1 MKEIIKQNLIGV
13 ISDGQFKPS
22 YYIQMAYGEIASE
35 IGFKDDFVKN
45 VIDLFNDWDLI
56 TEEFKSINGKMTTKY
71 KVFIKHNVEGCIIAE
86 IEGNWH
92 FNIEELQKTGL
103 KRIDDLEEIEE
114 DSADVRLYFTKSHK
128 NEVVNFTK
136 TLKDYIIE
144 EVDDDMSPIYLV
156 VQTRTGFDL
165 EEFDIKNPKID
176 LELNYGKTFTDV
188 NKRIVTELSKKKN
201 KGLVLLHGEPG
212 TGKTT
217 YIKWLVGQLNKN
229 KKVIFVPPFLTE
241 SITSPEFVPFLA
253 KYTDSVLVIEDA
265 ERVVSDRVSGS
276 GSSIGVSNIL
286 NMTDGIMGDVMNIQI
301 ICSFN
306 MNRNKIDPALLRKG
320 RLIAEHKFDALDVES
335 TNNLLKH
342 LGHEQTTT
350 KSMTLADIYN
360 IVQIMLDEEILNL
373 YSNYNND
380 KSWDFSIIAVI
391 KFYNVNNTAKNMRLC
406 HFLYE

>member
-56 TEEFKSINGKMTTKY
+56 TEELKSINGEITTKY
-71 KVFIKHNVEGCIIAE
+71 KVFIKHNVDGCIIAE
-86 IEGNWH
+86 VEGNWH

-103 KRIDDLEEIEE
+103 KRMDDLEEIEE

-128 NEVVNFTK
+128 NEVVKFTK

-156 VQTRTGFDL
+156 VQTRNGFDL
-165 EEFDIKNPKID
+165 EEFDIKNPKMD

-253 KYTDSVLVIEDA
+253 RYTDSVLVIEDA

-350 KSMTLADIYN
+350 KSMILADIYN
-360 IVQIMLDEEILNL
+360 IDEKEFVTDNG
-373 YSNYNND
+373 N
-380 KSWDFSIIAVI
+380 KRVGF
-391 KFYNVNNTAKNMRLC
+391 
-406 HFLYE
+406 

>member
-103 KRIDDLEEIEE
+103 KRMDDLEEIEE

-156 VQTRTGFDL
+156 VQTRNGFDL
-165 EEFDIKNPKID
+165 EEFDIKNPKMD

-188 NKRIVTELSKKKN
+188 NKRIITELSKKKN

-217 YIKWLVGQLNKN
+217 YIKWLVSQLNKN

-253 KYTDSVLVIEDA
+253 RYTDSVLVIEDA

-350 KSMTLADIYN
+350 KSMILADIYN
-360 IVQIMLDEEILNL
+360 IDEKEFVTDNG
-373 YSNYNND
+373 N
-380 KSWDFSIIAVI
+380 KRVGF
-391 KFYNVNNTAKNMRLC
+391 
-406 HFLYE
+406 

>member
-13 ISDGQFKPS
+13 LVEGQFKPS
-22 YYIQMAYGEIASE
+22 NYIQMAYGEIASE
-35 IGFKDDFVKN
+35 IGFKDDFTKN
-45 VIDLFNDWDLI
+45 VIDLFDDWELV
-56 TEEFKSINGKMTTKY
+56 TEELKSIDGKMTVKY
-71 KVFIKHNVEGCIIAE
+71 KVFIKHDVEGCIIAE
-86 IEGNWH
+86 VEGNWH
-92 FNIEELQKTGL
+92 FNFERL
-103 KRIDDLEEIEE
+103 KSEGIKKVDDLDEIEE
-114 DSADVRLYFTKSHK
+114 DSADVRLYFTKSCK
-128 NEVVNFTK
+128 NEIGKLTN

-144 EVDDDMSPIYLV
+144 DVDDDMSPIYLV

-176 LELNYGKTFTDV
+176 LELNYGKNFTDV
-188 NKRIVTELSKKKN
+188 NKKIVTELSKKKN

-241 SITSPEFVPFLA
+241 SITSPEFIPFLA
-253 KYTDSVLVIEDA
+253 RYTDSVLVIEDA

-306 MNRNKIDPALLRKG
+306 MHRNKIDPALLRKG
-320 RLIAEHKFDALDVES
+320 RLIAEHKFDTLDVES

-342 LGHEQTTT
+342 LGHEQTST

-360 IVQIMLDEEILNL
+360 IDEKEFVTDNG
-373 YSNYNND
+373 NQ
-380 KSWDFSIIAVI
+380 KVGF
-391 KFYNVNNTAKNMRLC
+391 
-406 HFLYE
+406 

>member
-56 TEEFKSINGKMTTKY
+56 TEELKSINGEMTTKY
-71 KVFIKHNVEGCIIAE
+71 KVFIKHNVDGCIIAE
-86 IEGNWH
+86 VEGNWH

-103 KRIDDLEEIEE
+103 KRMDDLEEIEE

-156 VQTRTGFDL
+156 VQTRNGFDL
-165 EEFDIKNPKID
+165 EEFDIKNPKMD

-217 YIKWLVGQLNKN
+217 YIKWLVSQLNKN

-253 KYTDSVLVIEDA
+253 RYTDSVLVIEDA

-350 KSMTLADIYN
+350 KSMILADIYN
-360 IVQIMLDEEILNL
+360 IDEKEFVTDNG
-373 YSNYNND
+373 N
-380 KSWDFSIIAVI
+380 KRVGF
-391 KFYNVNNTAKNMRLC
+391 
-406 HFLYE
+406 

>member
-13 ISDGQFKPS
+13 LVEGQFKPS
-22 YYIQMAYGEIASE
+22 NYIQMAYGEIASE
-35 IGFKDDFVKN
+35 IGFKDDFTKN
-45 VIDLFNDWDLI
+45 VIDLFDDWELV
-56 TEEFKSINGKMTTKY
+56 TEELKSIDGKMTVKY
-71 KVFIKHNVEGCIIAE
+71 KVFIKHDVEGCIIAE
-86 IEGNWH
+86 VEGNWH
-92 FNIEELQKTGL
+92 FNFERL
-103 KRIDDLEEIEE
+103 KSEGIKKVDDLDEIEE
-114 DSADVRLYFTKSHK
+114 DSADVRLYFTKSCK
-128 NEVVNFTK
+128 NEIGKLTN

-144 EVDDDMSPIYLV
+144 DVDDDMSPIYLV

-176 LELNYGKTFTDV
+176 LELNYGENFADV
-188 NKRIVTELSKKKN
+188 NKKIVTELSKKKN

-241 SITSPEFVPFLA
+241 SITSPEFIPFLA
-253 KYTDSVLVIEDA
+253 RYTDSVLVIEDA

-306 MNRNKIDPALLRKG
+306 MHRNKIDPALLRKG
-320 RLIAEHKFDALDVES
+320 RLIAEHKFDTLDVES

-342 LGHEQTTT
+342 LGHEQTST

-360 IVQIMLDEEILNL
+360 IDEKEFVT
-373 YSNYNND
+373 NNGNQ
-380 KSWDFSIIAVI
+380 KVGF
-391 KFYNVNNTAKNMRLC
+391 
-406 HFLYE
+406 

>member
-13 ISDGQFKPS
+13 LVEGQFKPS
-22 YYIQMAYGEIASE
+22 NYIQMAYGEIASE
-35 IGFKDDFVKN
+35 IGFKDDFTKN
-45 VIDLFNDWDLI
+45 VIDLFDDWELV
-56 TEEFKSINGKMTTKY
+56 TEELKSIDGKMTVKY
-71 KVFIKHNVEGCIIAE
+71 KVFIKHDVEGCIIAE
-86 IEGNWH
+86 VEGNWH
-92 FNIEELQKTGL
+92 FNFERL
-103 KRIDDLEEIEE
+103 KSEGIKKVDDLDEIEE
-114 DSADVRLYFTKSHK
+114 DSADVRLYFTKSCK
-128 NEVVNFTK
+128 NEIGKLTN

-144 EVDDDMSPIYLV
+144 DVDDDMSPIYLV

-176 LELNYGKTFTDV
+176 LELNYGENFADV
-188 NKRIVTELSKKKN
+188 NKKIVTELSKKKN

-241 SITSPEFVPFLA
+241 SITSPEFIPFLA
-253 KYTDSVLVIEDA
+253 RYTDSVLVIEDA

-306 MNRNKIDPALLRKG
+306 MHRNKIDPALLRKG
-320 RLIAEHKFDALDVES
+320 RLIAEHKFDTLDVES

-342 LGHEQTTT
+342 LGHEQTST

-360 IVQIMLDEEILNL
+360 IDEKEFVTDNG
-373 YSNYNND
+373 NQ
-380 KSWDFSIIAVI
+380 KVGF
-391 KFYNVNNTAKNMRLC
+391 
-406 HFLYE
+406 

>member
-13 ISDGQFKPS
+13 LSDGQFKPS
-22 YYIQMAYGEIASE
+22 NYIQMAYGEIASE
-35 IGFKDDFVKN
+35 IGFKDDFTKN
-45 VIDLFNDWDLI
+45 VIDLFDDWELV
-56 TEEFKSINGKMTTKY
+56 TEELKSINGKMTIKY
-71 KVFIKHNVEGCIIAE
+71 KVFIKHDVEGCIIAE
-86 IEGNWH
+86 VEGNWH
-92 FNIEELQKTGL
+92 FNFERL
-103 KRIDDLEEIEE
+103 KSEGIKKVDDLDEIEE
-114 DSADVRLYFTKSHK
+114 DSADVRLYFTKSCK
-128 NEVVNFTK
+128 NEIGKLTN

-144 EVDDDMSPIYLV
+144 DVDDDMSPIYLV

-176 LELNYGKTFTDV
+176 LELNYGKNFADV
-188 NKRIVTELSKKKN
+188 NKKIVTELSKKKN

-253 KYTDSVLVIEDA
+253 RYTDSVLVIEDA

-306 MNRNKIDPALLRKG
+306 MHRNKIDPALLRKG
-320 RLIAEHKFDALDVES
+320 RLIAEHKFDTLDVES

-342 LGHEQTTT
+342 LGHEQTST

-360 IVQIMLDEEILNL
+360 IDEKEFVTDNG
-373 YSNYNND
+373 NQ
-380 KSWDFSIIAVI
+380 KVGF
-391 KFYNVNNTAKNMRLC
+391 
-406 HFLYE
+406 

>member
-103 KRIDDLEEIEE
+103 KRMDDLEEIEE

-156 VQTRTGFDL
+156 VQTRNGFDL
-165 EEFDIKNPKID
+165 EEFDIKNPKMD

-188 NKRIVTELSKKKN
+188 NKRIITELSKKKN

-253 KYTDSVLVIEDA
+253 RYTDSVLVIEDA

-350 KSMTLADIYN
+350 KSMILADIYN
-360 IVQIMLDEEILNL
+360 IDEKEFVTDNG
-373 YSNYNND
+373 N
-380 KSWDFSIIAVI
+380 KRVGF
-391 KFYNVNNTAKNMRLC
+391 
-406 HFLYE
+406 

>member
-1 MKEIIKQNLIGV
+1 
-13 ISDGQFKPS
+13 
-22 YYIQMAYGEIASE
+22 
-35 IGFKDDFVKN
+35 
-45 VIDLFNDWDLI
+45 
-56 TEEFKSINGKMTTKY
+56 
-71 KVFIKHNVEGCIIAE
+71 
-86 IEGNWH
+86 
-92 FNIEELQKTGL
+92 
-103 KRIDDLEEIEE
+103 
-114 DSADVRLYFTKSHK
+114 
-128 NEVVNFTK
+128 
-136 TLKDYIIE
+136 
-144 EVDDDMSPIYLV
+144 MSPIYLV
-156 VQTRTGFDL
+156 VQTRNGFDL
-165 EEFDIKNPKID
+165 EEFDIKNPKMD

-188 NKRIVTELSKKKN
+188 NKRIITELSKKKN

-217 YIKWLVGQLNKN
+217 YIKWLVSQLNKN

-253 KYTDSVLVIEDA
+253 RYTDSVLVIEDA

-360 IVQIMLDEEILNL
+360 IDEKEFVTDNG
-373 YSNYNND
+373 N
-380 KSWDFSIIAVI
+380 KRVGF
-391 KFYNVNNTAKNMRLC
+391 
-406 HFLYE
+406 

>member
-56 TEEFKSINGKMTTKY
+56 TEELKSINGEMTTKY
-71 KVFIKHNVEGCIIAE
+71 KVFIKHNVDGCIIAE
-86 IEGNWH
+86 VEGNWH

-103 KRIDDLEEIEE
+103 KRMDDLEEIEE

-128 NEVVNFTK
+128 NEVVKFTK

-156 VQTRTGFDL
+156 VQTRNGFDL
-165 EEFDIKNPKID
+165 EEFDIKNPKMD

-217 YIKWLVGQLNKN
+217 YIKWLVSQLNKN

-253 KYTDSVLVIEDA
+253 RYTDSVLVIEDA

-350 KSMTLADIYN
+350 KSMILADIYN
-360 IVQIMLDEEILNL
+360 IDEKEFVTDNG
-373 YSNYNND
+373 N
-380 KSWDFSIIAVI
+380 KRVGF
-391 KFYNVNNTAKNMRLC
+391 
-406 HFLYE
+406 

>member
-13 ISDGQFKPS
+13 FSDGQFKPS

-156 VQTRTGFDL
+156 VQTRNGFDL
-165 EEFDIKNPKID
+165 EEFDIKNPKMD

-217 YIKWLVGQLNKN
+217 YIKWLVSQLNKN

-253 KYTDSVLVIEDA
+253 RYTDSVLVIEDA

-350 KSMTLADIYN
+350 KSMILADIYN
-360 IVQIMLDEEILNL
+360 IDEKEFVTDNG
-373 YSNYNND
+373 N
-380 KSWDFSIIAVI
+380 KRVGF
-391 KFYNVNNTAKNMRLC
+391 
-406 HFLYE
+406 

>member
-1 MKEIIKQNLIGV
+1 
-13 ISDGQFKPS
+13 
-22 YYIQMAYGEIASE
+22 
-35 IGFKDDFVKN
+35 
-45 VIDLFNDWDLI
+45 
-56 TEEFKSINGKMTTKY
+56 MTIKY
-71 KVFIKHNVEGCIIAE
+71 KVFIKHDVEGCIIAE
-86 IEGNWH
+86 VEGNWH
-92 FNIEELQKTGL
+92 FNFERL
-103 KRIDDLEEIEE
+103 KSEGIKKVDDLDEIEE
-114 DSADVRLYFTKSHK
+114 DSADVRLYFTKSCK
-128 NEVVNFTK
+128 NEIGKLTN

-144 EVDDDMSPIYLV
+144 DVDDDMSPIYLV

-176 LELNYGKTFTDV
+176 LELNYGKNFADV
-188 NKRIVTELSKKKN
+188 NKKIVTELSKKKN

-253 KYTDSVLVIEDA
+253 RYTDSVLVIEDA

-306 MNRNKIDPALLRKG
+306 MHRNKIDPALLRKG
-320 RLIAEHKFDALDVES
+320 RLIAEHKFDTLDVES

-342 LGHEQTTT
+342 LGHEQTST

-360 IVQIMLDEEILNL
+360 IDEKEFVT
-373 YSNYNND
+373 NNGNQ
-380 KSWDFSIIAVI
+380 KVGF
-391 KFYNVNNTAKNMRLC
+391 
-406 HFLYE
+406 

>member
-1 MKEIIKQNLIGV
+1 MKEIIKQNLVGV
-13 ISDGQFKPS
+13 LIEGQFKPS
-22 YYIQMAYGEIASE
+22 NYIQMAYGEIASE

-45 VIDLFNDWDLI
+45 VIDLFDDWELV
-56 TEEFKSINGKMTTKY
+56 TEELKSIDGKMTVKY
-71 KVFIKHNVEGCIIAE
+71 KVFIKHDVEGCIIAE
-86 IEGNWH
+86 VEGNWH
-92 FNIEELQKTGL
+92 FNFERL
-103 KRIDDLEEIEE
+103 KSEGIKKVDDLDEIEE
-114 DSADVRLYFTKSHK
+114 DSADVRLYFTKSCK
-128 NEVVNFTK
+128 NEIGKLTN

-144 EVDDDMSPIYLV
+144 DVDDDMSPIYLV

-176 LELNYGKTFTDV
+176 LELNYGENFADV
-188 NKRIVTELSKKKN
+188 NKKIVTELSKKKN

-241 SITSPEFVPFLA
+241 SITSPEFIPFLA
-253 KYTDSVLVIEDA
+253 RYTDSVLVIEDA

-306 MNRNKIDPALLRKG
+306 MHRNKIDPALLRKG
-320 RLIAEHKFDALDVES
+320 RLIAEHKFDTLDVKS

-342 LGHEQTTT
+342 LGHEQTST

-360 IVQIMLDEEILNL
+360 IDEKEFITDNG
-373 YSNYNND
+373 NQ
-380 KSWDFSIIAVI
+380 KVGF
-391 KFYNVNNTAKNMRLC
+391 
-406 HFLYE
+406 

>member
-13 ISDGQFKPS
+13 LVEGQFKPS
-22 YYIQMAYGEIASE
+22 NYIQMAYGEIASE

-45 VIDLFNDWDLI
+45 VIDLFDDWELV
-56 TEEFKSINGKMTTKY
+56 TEELKSIDGKMTVKY
-71 KVFIKHNVEGCIIAE
+71 KVFIKHDVEGCIIAE
-86 IEGNWH
+86 VEGNWH
-92 FNIEELQKTGL
+92 FNFERL
-103 KRIDDLEEIEE
+103 KSEGIKKVDDLDEIEE
-114 DSADVRLYFTKSHK
+114 DSADVRLYFTKSCK
-128 NEVVNFTK
+128 NEIGKLTN

-144 EVDDDMSPIYLV
+144 DVDDDMSPIYLV

-176 LELNYGKTFTDV
+176 LELNYGVNFADV
-188 NKRIVTELSKKKN
+188 NKKIVTELSKKKN

-241 SITSPEFVPFLA
+241 SITSPEFIPFLA
-253 KYTDSVLVIEDA
+253 RYTDSVLVIEDA

-306 MNRNKIDPALLRKG
+306 MHRNKIDPALLRKG
-320 RLIAEHKFDALDVES
+320 RLIAEHKFDTLDVKS

-342 LGHEQTTT
+342 LGHEQTST

-360 IVQIMLDEEILNL
+360 IDEKEFITDNG
-373 YSNYNND
+373 NQ
-380 KSWDFSIIAVI
+380 KVGF
-391 KFYNVNNTAKNMRLC
+391 
-406 HFLYE
+406 

>member
-56 TEEFKSINGKMTTKY
+56 TEELKSINGEITTKY
-71 KVFIKHNVEGCIIAE
+71 KVFIKHNVDGCIIAE
-86 IEGNWH
+86 VEGNWH

-103 KRIDDLEEIEE
+103 KRMDDLEEIEE
-114 DSADVRLYFTKSHK
+114 DSADVRLYFTKSNK
-128 NEVVNFTK
+128 NEVVKFTK

-156 VQTRTGFDL
+156 VQTRNGFDL
-165 EEFDIKNPKID
+165 EEFDIKNPKMD

-253 KYTDSVLVIEDA
+253 RYTDSVLVIEDA

-350 KSMTLADIYN
+350 KSMILADIYN
-360 IVQIMLDEEILNL
+360 IDEKEFVTDNG
-373 YSNYNND
+373 N
-380 KSWDFSIIAVI
+380 KRVGF
-391 KFYNVNNTAKNMRLC
+391 
-406 HFLYE
+406 

>member
-56 TEEFKSINGKMTTKY
+56 TEELKSINGEMTTKY

-103 KRIDDLEEIEE
+103 KRMDDLEEIEE

-156 VQTRTGFDL
+156 VQTRNGFDL
-165 EEFDIKNPKID
+165 EEFDIKNPKMD
-176 LELNYGKTFTDV
+176 LELNYGKTFTDI
-188 NKRIVTELSKKKN
+188 NKRIITELSKKKN

-253 KYTDSVLVIEDA
+253 RYTDSVLVIEDA

-342 LGHEQTTT
+342 LGHEQTST
-350 KSMTLADIYN
+350 KSMALADIYN
-360 IVQIMLDEEILNL
+360 IDEKEFVTDNG
-373 YSNYNND
+373 N
-380 KSWDFSIIAVI
+380 KRVGF
-391 KFYNVNNTAKNMRLC
+391 
-406 HFLYE
+406 

>member
-56 TEEFKSINGKMTTKY
+56 TEELKSINGEMTTKY
-71 KVFIKHNVEGCIIAE
+71 KVFIKHNVDGCIIAE
-86 IEGNWH
+86 VEGNWH

-103 KRIDDLEEIEE
+103 KRMDDLEEIEE

-128 NEVVNFTK
+128 NEVVKFTK

-156 VQTRTGFDL
+156 VQTRNGFDL
-165 EEFDIKNPKID
+165 EEFDIKNPKMD

-188 NKRIVTELSKKKN
+188 NKRIITELSKKKN

-217 YIKWLVGQLNKN
+217 YIKWLVSQLNKN

-253 KYTDSVLVIEDA
+253 RYTDSVLVIEDA

-350 KSMTLADIYN
+350 KSMILADIYN
-360 IVQIMLDEEILNL
+360 IDEKEFVTDNG
-373 YSNYNND
+373 N
-380 KSWDFSIIAVI
+380 KRVGF
-391 KFYNVNNTAKNMRLC
+391 
-406 HFLYE
+406 

>member
-103 KRIDDLEEIEE
+103 KRMDDLEEIEE

-156 VQTRTGFDL
+156 VQTRNGFDL
-165 EEFDIKNPKID
+165 EEFDIKNPKMD

-217 YIKWLVGQLNKN
+217 YIKWLVSQLNKN

-253 KYTDSVLVIEDA
+253 RYTDSVLVIEDT

-360 IVQIMLDEEILNL
+360 IDEKEFVTDNG
-373 YSNYNND
+373 N
-380 KSWDFSIIAVI
+380 KRVGF
-391 KFYNVNNTAKNMRLC
+391 
-406 HFLYE
+406 

>member
-13 ISDGQFKPS
+13 LVEGQFKPS
-22 YYIQMAYGEIASE
+22 NYIQMAYGEIASE
-35 IGFKDDFVKN
+35 IGFKDDFTKN
-45 VIDLFNDWDLI
+45 VIDLFDDWELV
-56 TEEFKSINGKMTTKY
+56 TEELKSIDGKMTVKY
-71 KVFIKHNVEGCIIAE
+71 KVFIKHDVEGCIIAE
-86 IEGNWH
+86 VEGNWH
-92 FNIEELQKTGL
+92 FNFERL
-103 KRIDDLEEIEE
+103 KSEGIKKVDDLDEIEE
-114 DSADVRLYFTKSHK
+114 DSADVRLYFTKSCK
-128 NEVVNFTK
+128 NEIGKLTN

-144 EVDDDMSPIYLV
+144 DVDDDMSPIYLV

-176 LELNYGKTFTDV
+176 LELNYGENFADV
-188 NKRIVTELSKKKN
+188 NKKIVTELSKKKN

-241 SITSPEFVPFLA
+241 SITSPEFIPFLA
-253 KYTDSVLVIEDA
+253 RYTDSVLVIEDA

-306 MNRNKIDPALLRKG
+306 MHRNKIDPALLRKG
-320 RLIAEHKFDALDVES
+320 RLIAEHKFDTLDVES

-360 IVQIMLDEEILNL
+360 IDEKEFVT
-373 YSNYNND
+373 NNGNQ
-380 KSWDFSIIAVI
+380 KVGF
-391 KFYNVNNTAKNMRLC
+391 
-406 HFLYE
+406 

>member
-56 TEEFKSINGKMTTKY
+56 TEELKSINGEMTTKY
-71 KVFIKHNVEGCIIAE
+71 KVFIKHNVDGCIIAE
-86 IEGNWH
+86 VEGNWH

-103 KRIDDLEEIEE
+103 KRMDDLEEIEE

-128 NEVVNFTK
+128 NEVVKFTK

-156 VQTRTGFDL
+156 VQTRNGFDL
-165 EEFDIKNPKID
+165 EEFDIKNPKMD

-188 NKRIVTELSKKKN
+188 NKRIITELSKKKN

-253 KYTDSVLVIEDA
+253 RYTDSVLVIEDA

-350 KSMTLADIYN
+350 KSMILADIYN
-360 IVQIMLDEEILNL
+360 IDEKEFVTDNG
-373 YSNYNND
+373 N
-380 KSWDFSIIAVI
+380 KRVGF
-391 KFYNVNNTAKNMRLC
+391 
-406 HFLYE
+406 

>member
-13 ISDGQFKPS
+13 LVEGQFKPS
-22 YYIQMAYGEIASE
+22 NYIQMAYGEIASE

-45 VIDLFNDWDLI
+45 VIDLFDDWELV
-56 TEEFKSINGKMTTKY
+56 TEELKSIDGKMTVKY
-71 KVFIKHNVEGCIIAE
+71 KVFIKHDVEGCIIAE
-86 IEGNWH
+86 VEGNWH
-92 FNIEELQKTGL
+92 FNFERL
-103 KRIDDLEEIEE
+103 KSEGIKKVDDLDEIEE
-114 DSADVRLYFTKSHK
+114 DSADVRLYFTKSCK
-128 NEVVNFTK
+128 NEIGKLTN

-144 EVDDDMSPIYLV
+144 DVDDDMSPIYLV

-176 LELNYGKTFTDV
+176 LELNYGKNFADV
-188 NKRIVTELSKKKN
+188 NKKIVTELSKKKN

-241 SITSPEFVPFLA
+241 SITSPEFIPFLA
-253 KYTDSVLVIEDA
+253 RYTDSVLVIEDA

-306 MNRNKIDPALLRKG
+306 MHRNKIDPALLRKG
-320 RLIAEHKFDALDVES
+320 RLIAEHKFGTLDVES

-342 LGHEQTTT
+342 LGHEQTST

-360 IVQIMLDEEILNL
+360 IDEKEFVTDNG
-373 YSNYNND
+373 NQ
-380 KSWDFSIIAVI
+380 KVGF
-391 KFYNVNNTAKNMRLC
+391 
-406 HFLYE
+406 

>member
-56 TEEFKSINGKMTTKY
+56 TEELKSINGEMTTKY
-71 KVFIKHNVEGCIIAE
+71 KVFIKYNVDGCIIAE
-86 IEGNWH
+86 VEGNWH

-103 KRIDDLEEIEE
+103 KRMDDLEEIEE

-128 NEVVNFTK
+128 NEVVKFTK

-156 VQTRTGFDL
+156 VQTRNGFDL
-165 EEFDIKNPKID
+165 EEFDIKNPKMD

-188 NKRIVTELSKKKN
+188 NKRIITELSKKKN

-253 KYTDSVLVIEDA
+253 RYTDSVLVIEDA

-350 KSMTLADIYN
+350 KSMILADIYN
-360 IVQIMLDEEILNL
+360 IDEKEFVTDNG
-373 YSNYNND
+373 N
-380 KSWDFSIIAVI
+380 KRVGF
-391 KFYNVNNTAKNMRLC
+391 
-406 HFLYE
+406 

>member
-103 KRIDDLEEIEE
+103 KRMDDLEEIEE

-156 VQTRTGFDL
+156 VQTRNGFDL
-165 EEFDIKNPKID
+165 EEFDIKNPKMN
-176 LELNYGKTFTDV
+176 LELNYGKTFTDI
-188 NKRIVTELSKKKN
+188 NKRIITELSKKKN

-217 YIKWLVGQLNKN
+217 YIKWLVSQLNKN

-253 KYTDSVLVIEDA
+253 RYTDSVLVIEDA

-350 KSMTLADIYN
+350 KSMILADIYN
-360 IVQIMLDEEILNL
+360 IDEKEFVTDNG
-373 YSNYNND
+373 N
-380 KSWDFSIIAVI
+380 KRVGF
-391 KFYNVNNTAKNMRLC
+391 
-406 HFLYE
+406 

>member
-56 TEEFKSINGKMTTKY
+56 TEEFKSINGEMTTKY
-71 KVFIKHNVEGCIIAE
+71 KVFIKHNVDGCIIAE
-86 IEGNWH
+86 VEGNWH

-103 KRIDDLEEIEE
+103 KRMDDLEEIEE

-128 NEVVNFTK
+128 NEVVKFTK

-156 VQTRTGFDL
+156 VQTRNGFDL
-165 EEFDIKNPKID
+165 EEFDIKNPKMD

-188 NKRIVTELSKKKN
+188 NKRIITELSKKKN

-253 KYTDSVLVIEDA
+253 RYTDSVLVIEDA

-306 MNRNKIDPALLRKG
+306 MHRNKIDPALLRKG

-360 IVQIMLDEEILNL
+360 IDEKEFG
-373 YSNYNND
+373 NNRQW
-380 KSWDFSIIAVI
+380 KQKGW
-391 KFYNVNNTAKNMRLC
+391 
-406 HFLYE
+406 FLIT

>member
-103 KRIDDLEEIEE
+103 KRMDDLEEIEE

-156 VQTRTGFDL
+156 VQTRNGFDL
-165 EEFDIKNPKID
+165 EEFDIKNPKMD

-253 KYTDSVLVIEDA
+253 RYTDSVLVIEDA

-350 KSMTLADIYN
+350 KSMILADIYN
-360 IVQIMLDEEILNL
+360 IDEKEFVTDNG
-373 YSNYNND
+373 N
-380 KSWDFSIIAVI
+380 KRVGF
-391 KFYNVNNTAKNMRLC
+391 
-406 HFLYE
+406 

>member
-1 MKEIIKQNLIGV
+1 MKEIIKQNLVGV
-13 ISDGQFKPS
+13 LIEGQFKPS
-22 YYIQMAYGEIASE
+22 NYIQMAYGEIASE

-45 VIDLFNDWDLI
+45 VIDLFDDWELV
-56 TEEFKSINGKMTTKY
+56 TEELKSIDGKMTVKY
-71 KVFIKHNVEGCIIAE
+71 KVFIKHDVEGCIIAE
-86 IEGNWH
+86 VEGNWH
-92 FNIEELQKTGL
+92 FNFERL
-103 KRIDDLEEIEE
+103 KSEGIKKVDDLDEIEE
-114 DSADVRLYFTKSHK
+114 DSADVRLYFTKSCK
-128 NEVVNFTK
+128 NEIGKLTN

-144 EVDDDMSPIYLV
+144 DVDDDMSPIYLV

-176 LELNYGKTFTDV
+176 LELNYGVNFADV
-188 NKRIVTELSKKKN
+188 NKKIVTELSKKKN

-241 SITSPEFVPFLA
+241 SITSPEFIPFLA
-253 KYTDSVLVIEDA
+253 RYTDSVLVIEDA

-306 MNRNKIDPALLRKG
+306 MHRNKIDPALLRKG
-320 RLIAEHKFDALDVES
+320 RLIAEHKFDTLDVKS

-342 LGHEQTTT
+342 LGHEQTST

-360 IVQIMLDEEILNL
+360 IDEKEFITDNG
-373 YSNYNND
+373 NQ
-380 KSWDFSIIAVI
+380 KVGF
-391 KFYNVNNTAKNMRLC
+391 
-406 HFLYE
+406 

>member
-13 ISDGQFKPS
+13 LSDGQFKPS
-22 YYIQMAYGEIASE
+22 NYIQMAYGEIASE
-35 IGFKDDFVKN
+35 IGFKDDFTKN
-45 VIDLFNDWDLI
+45 VIDLFDDWELV
-56 TEEFKSINGKMTTKY
+56 TEELKSINGKMTIKY
-71 KVFIKHNVEGCIIAE
+71 KVFIKHDVEGCIIAE
-86 IEGNWH
+86 VEGNWH
-92 FNIEELQKTGL
+92 FNFERL
-103 KRIDDLEEIEE
+103 KSEGIKKVDDLDEIEE
-114 DSADVRLYFTKSHK
+114 DSADVRLYFTKSCK
-128 NEVVNFTK
+128 NEIGKLTN

-144 EVDDDMSPIYLV
+144 DVDDDMSPIYLV

-176 LELNYGKTFTDV
+176 LELNYGKNFADV
-188 NKRIVTELSKKKN
+188 NKKIVTELSKKKN

-253 KYTDSVLVIEDA
+253 RYTDSVLVIEDA

-306 MNRNKIDPALLRKG
+306 MHRNKIDPALLRKG
-320 RLIAEHKFDALDVES
+320 RLIAEHKFDTLDVES

-342 LGHEQTTT
+342 LGHEQTST

-360 IVQIMLDEEILNL
+360 IDEKEFVT
-373 YSNYNND
+373 NNGNQ
-380 KSWDFSIIAVI
+380 KVGF
-391 KFYNVNNTAKNMRLC
+391 
-406 HFLYE
+406 

>member
-1 MKEIIKQNLIGV
+1 MKEIIKQNLVGV
-13 ISDGQFKPS
+13 LIEGQFKPS
-22 YYIQMAYGEIASE
+22 NYIQMAYGEIASE

-45 VIDLFNDWDLI
+45 VIDLFDDWELV
-56 TEEFKSINGKMTTKY
+56 TEELKSIDGKMTVKY
-71 KVFIKHNVEGCIIAE
+71 KVFIKHDVEGCIIAE
-86 IEGNWH
+86 VEGNWH
-92 FNIEELQKTGL
+92 FNFERL
-103 KRIDDLEEIEE
+103 KSEGIKKVDDLDEIEE
-114 DSADVRLYFTKSHK
+114 DSADVRLYFTKSCK
-128 NEVVNFTK
+128 NEIGKLTN

-144 EVDDDMSPIYLV
+144 DVDDDMSPIYLV

-176 LELNYGKTFTDV
+176 LELNYGVNFADV
-188 NKRIVTELSKKKN
+188 NKKIVTELSKKKN

-241 SITSPEFVPFLA
+241 SITSPEFIPFLA
-253 KYTDSVLVIEDA
+253 RYTDSVLVIEDA

-306 MNRNKIDPALLRKG
+306 MHRNKIDPALLRKG
-320 RLIAEHKFDALDVES
+320 RLIAKHKFDTLDVKS

-342 LGHEQTTT
+342 LGHEQTST

-360 IVQIMLDEEILNL
+360 IDEKEFITDNG
-373 YSNYNND
+373 NQ
-380 KSWDFSIIAVI
+380 KVGF
-391 KFYNVNNTAKNMRLC
+391 
-406 HFLYE
+406 